1 MKSKNEYLKNNFIP
15 LVFSILGSEIILCC
29 YYSEFSLVWFLIRAL
44 IETFYIN
51 IFKKIDKKQEKRVIR
66 YVALGASVICSFLIS
81 IKILSLNDKSIY
93 SVISSGNILDKRYE
107 LSISILLCFILSYVL
122 YTLIFKFIRKEVL
135 FLLFIFLMTLYLKS
149 NCINSIFIYI
159 FIISFFVL
167 LGINIENKFNLNIVI
182 VLSMFFLALII
193 PAPKDLSHLSMFK
206 GIKDIINPEKYKL
219 TLDEGASTP
228 IYVSR
233 EEASNKVLYT
243 FTGDNPTYFISECYD
258 IIANNEW
265 NKVSSNL
272 FAGRDLNIDYY
283 AGYMSDNE
291 KIKLFANLLDD
302 SYSDKGILDIK
313 NGNDEEEIKEVQ
325 IVDKNNDV
333 REIRYSYIH
342 PSFSTEYFFND
353 GKHGYSINGF
363 DRITANESSITLDG
377 DMNLG
382 KVHTTDGSNE
392 DLINTYSMKYK
403 NENPKYGSKDMYIMK
418 NMTSE
423 KYNDML
429 VYLIKNILND
439 EEYMKSLTTKQGLEK
454 LYGGLFEDSINDNEV
469 NVGTYIDKDFSTA
482 KVYYLKEG
490 KLKYKI
496 IELIEGKATY
506 DGKVIYDSEDNA
518 KDEDFKE
525 LYDNFRNLDK
535 NVVLDTESSDLTYYS
550 MLLKDYY
557 NIDSEVLY
565 DYIDNNEDYFLDSSK
580 ATLRMKELA
589 LNLTEDKNSTYY
601 KAKAIENYF
610 KSSDF
615 KYSFNVSRTNNE
627 NPIDYFIF
635 EGKKGYCIQYATAMV
650 LLCRSVDIPARY
662 VEGYY
667 ITEKDKVG
675 DIYEI
680 KEKNAH
686 AFVQVYICGY
696 GWKIFDPTPGFS
708 EENSIQESI
717 SVFSRNKEDE
727 FDKVIYILFG
737 ITVIVI
743 FICLVL
749 KITYRY
755 RKLRN
760 MLKLPNGEALESLIA
775 YSIEL
780 LRECNINYNDGET
793 ELEFA
798 ERVDTILNIEFKN
811 SMQEY
816 YKYKY
821 ASKSISKEEVNKA
834 LIINKFIYNYKKKNK
849 KKLN

>member
-1 MKSKNEYLKNNFIP
+1 
-15 LVFSILGSEIILCC
+15 
-29 YYSEFSLVWFLIRAL
+29 
-44 IETFYIN
+44 
-51 IFKKIDKKQEKRVIR
+51 
-66 YVALGASVICSFLIS
+66 
-81 IKILSLNDKSIY
+81 
-93 SVISSGNILDKRYE
+93 
-107 LSISILLCFILSYVL
+107 
-122 YTLIFKFIRKEVL
+122 
-135 FLLFIFLMTLYLKS
+135 
-149 NCINSIFIYI
+149 
-159 FIISFFVL
+159 
-167 LGINIENKFNLNIVI
+167 
-182 VLSMFFLALII
+182 
-193 PAPKDLSHLSMFK
+193 
-206 GIKDIINPEKYKL
+206 
-219 TLDEGASTP
+219 
-228 IYVSR
+228 
-233 EEASNKVLYT
+233 
-243 FTGDNPTYFISECYD
+243 
-258 IIANNEW
+258 
-265 NKVSSNL
+265 
-272 FAGRDLNIDYY
+272 
-283 AGYMSDNE
+283 
-291 KIKLFANLLDD
+291 
-302 SYSDKGILDIK
+302 
-313 NGNDEEEIKEVQ
+313 
-325 IVDKNNDV
+325 
-333 REIRYSYIH
+333 
-342 PSFSTEYFFND
+342 
-353 GKHGYSINGF
+353 
-363 DRITANESSITLDG
+363 
-377 DMNLG
+377 
-382 KVHTTDGSNE
+382 
-392 DLINTYSMKYK
+392 
-403 NENPKYGSKDMYIMK
+403 
-418 NMTSE
+418 
-423 KYNDML
+423 
-429 VYLIKNILND
+429 
-439 EEYMKSLTTKQGLEK
+439 
-454 LYGGLFEDSINDNEV
+454 
-469 NVGTYIDKDFSTA
+469 
-482 KVYYLKEG
+482 
-490 KLKYKI
+490 
-496 IELIEGKATY
+496 
-506 DGKVIYDSEDNA
+506 
-518 KDEDFKE
+518 
-525 LYDNFRNLDK
+525 
-535 NVVLDTESSDLTYYS
+535 
-550 MLLKDYY
+550 
-557 NIDSEVLY
+557 
-565 DYIDNNEDYFLDSSK
+565 
-580 ATLRMKELA
+580 MKELA

-760 MLKLPNGEALESLIA
+760 ILKLPNGEALESLIA